1 MADRYGLRVTAFWI
15 LIGVAGVAAV
25 TDWVAVGTSNHRL
38 LYGAK
43 PAVLVALVAAAASI
57 PASHTDLVDRRWWF
71 VAALVCC
78 LAGDVAL
85 MLPRDLFVAGL
96 AAFLAGHVLFIVG
109 LLQPP
114 APSGYR
120 RSPSRR
126 PGWRW
131 PPGWWWP
138 SRPSPGA
145 MLLTALAGGG
155 HRSLIAPV
163 CIYMV
168 AIATVVVLATN
179 VASLPAALGA
189 SLFLVS
195 DTALALDRFVWP
207 RPWGTLVVHVTYHLA
222 QVLLVLSLVR

>member
-1 MADRYGLRVTAFWI
+1 MVSGVTAFWI
-15 LIGVAGVAAV
+15 LIGVAAVAAA

-43 PAVLVALVAAAASI
+43 PAVLVALIAAAATI
-57 PASHTDLVDRRWWF
+57 PSGHTDLVDRRWWF

-78 LAGDVAL
+78 LVGDVAL
-85 MLPRDLFVAGL
+85 MLPRELFVPGL
-96 AAFLAGHVLFIVG
+96 AAFLAGHALFIVG

-114 APSGYR
+114 APPGVPAFAF
-120 RSPSRR
+120 SPTGLAVAAGVVVAVEAL
-126 PGWRW
+126 PGRV
-131 PPGWWWP
+131 
-138 SRPSPGA
+138 
-145 MLLTALAGGG
+145 LLTALTGSG
-155 HRSLIAPV
+155 HRPLIAPV

-179 VASLPAALGA
+179 VASRPAALGA

>member
-1 MADRYGLRVTAFWI
+1 
-15 LIGVAGVAAV
+15 
-25 TDWVAVGTSNHRL
+25 
-38 LYGAK
+38 
-43 PAVLVALVAAAASI
+43 
-57 PASHTDLVDRRWWF
+57 
-71 VAALVCC
+71 
-78 LAGDVAL
+78 
-85 MLPRDLFVAGL
+85 MLPRDLFVPGL

-114 APSGYR
+114 AP
-120 RSPSRR
+120 
-126 PGWRW
+126 PGI
-131 PPGWWWP
+131 PAFAFSSTGLAAAAGVVVAVEALPG
-138 SRPSPGA
+138 RL
-145 MLLTALAGGG
+145 LLTALAGGG
-155 HRSLIAPV
+155 RRPLIAPV

-179 VASLPAALGA
+179 VASRPAALGA